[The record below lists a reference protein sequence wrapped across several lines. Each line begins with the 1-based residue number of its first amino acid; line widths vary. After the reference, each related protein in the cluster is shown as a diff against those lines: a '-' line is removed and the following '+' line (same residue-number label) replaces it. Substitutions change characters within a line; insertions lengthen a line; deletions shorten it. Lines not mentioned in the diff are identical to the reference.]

1 VEQPHVTVI
10 GAGLAGS
17 EAAWQAAERG
27 VKVTLYE
34 MRPHV
39 TTAVHRTGL
48 FAELVCSNSLR
59 GAGLENAVG
68 LLKEEM
74 RRLGSLIMREA
85 LKSAVPAGGALAVSR
100 EEFAAGVTAALSAHP
115 NITIVREEVREIPPE
130 GIVIVASGPLTSAPL
145 AEAIRRFT
153 GEESLSFYDA
163 AAPIVNIETVNMDKV
178 FRASRYGKGEGDDYL
193 NCPLTREEYE
203 AFYQALV
210 TAEKAMPHNPEDE
223 QVCFFEGCLPVEE
236 IARRGPDALRYGP
249 MKPVGLIDPRTG
261 KRPWAVVQLRQ
272 DNAAGTLY
280 NMVGFQTSLKWG
292 EQKRVFRMI
301 PGLEEAE
308 FERYGV
314 IHRNTFMKSPRLL
327 HPTGESRQRTGL
339 FFAGQMTG
347 VEGYVE
353 SAAGGLV
360 AGINAARRALGLEP
374 VTFPPETAIG
384 ALLQYIT
391 HADPD
396 HFQPMNIAFG
406 LMPPLEGP
414 KIRDK
419 RARKRAIAERAL
431 NALAAWRPCT
441 WGWTCAP
448 EEAPGG
454 GGPEHLRGTPP
465 DPEPRT

>member
-1 VEQPHVTVI
+1 MTVI

-27 VKVTLYE
+27 VRVTLYE
-34 MRPHV
+34 MRPRV
-39 TTAVHRTGL
+39 STAVHRTGL

-74 RRLGSLIMREA
+74 RRLGSLILREA
-85 LKSAVPAGGALAVSR
+85 LAHAVPAGGALAVSR
-100 EEFAAGVTAALSAHP
+100 EEFAAGVTAALTSHP
-115 NITIVREEVREIPPE
+115 NITVVREEVREIPPD
-130 GIVIVASGPLTSAPL
+130 GIVVIASGPLTSAPL

-153 GEESLSFYDA
+153 GEESLAFYDA
-163 AAPIVNIETVNMDKV
+163 AAPIVNIETVNMEKV

-193 NCPLTREEYE
+193 NCPLTKEEYE

-210 TAEKAMPHNPEDE
+210 TAEKAVPHNPEDA

-261 KRPWAVVQLRQ
+261 RRPWAVVQLRQ

-301 PGLEEAE
+301 PGLENAE

-327 HPTGESRQRTGL
+327 YPTGESRQRPGL

-360 AGINAARRALGLEP
+360 AGINAARRALGQEP
-374 VTFPPETAIG
+374 VVFPQETAIG
-384 ALLQYIT
+384 ALLHYIT

-419 RARKRAIAERAL
+419 RARKRALAERAL
-431 NALAAWRPCT
+431 NALADWAQANL
-441 WGWTCAP
+441 GM
-448 EEAPGG
+448 E
-454 GGPEHLRGTPP
+454 LRS
-465 DPEPRT
+465 

>member
-1 VEQPHVTVI
+1 MEQPHITVI

-17 EAAWQAAERG
+17 EAAWQAASRG

-34 MRPHV
+34 MRPKV
-39 TTAVHRTGL
+39 ITAVHRTGL

-59 GAGLENAVG
+59 GASLENAVG

-100 EEFAAGVTAALSAHP
+100 SEFAAGVTAALEQHP
-115 NITIVREEVREIPPE
+115 NITVVREEVREIPAE
-130 GIVIVASGPLTSAPL
+130 GVVVVASGPLTSAPL
-145 AEAIRRFT
+145 AEAILRFT
-153 GEESLSFYDA
+153 GEKALSFYDA

-178 FRASRYGKGEGDDYL
+178 FRMSRYGKGDGDDYL
-193 NCPLTREEYE
+193 NCPMSREEYE
-203 AFYQALV
+203 AFYEALL

-223 QVCFFEGCLPVEE
+223 KVCFFEGCLPVEE

-249 MKPVGLIDPRTG
+249 MKPVGLTDPRTG
-261 KRPWAVVQLRQ
+261 RRPWAVVQLRQ

-280 NMVGFQTSLKWG
+280 NLVGFQTSLKWG
-292 EQKRVFRMI
+292 DQVRVFRMI
-301 PGLEEAE
+301 PGLENAE
-308 FERYGV
+308 FERLGV

-327 HPTGESRQRTGL
+327 HPTGESRTRPGL

-360 AGINAARRALGLEP
+360 AGINAARRALGEVP
-374 VTFPPETAIG
+374 VVFPRETAIG
-384 ALLQYIT
+384 SLLHYIT
-391 HADPD
+391 QADPE

-414 KIRDK
+414 TMRDK
-419 RARKRAIAERAL
+419 RARKRQISERAL
-431 NALAAWRPCT
+431 AVLADW
-441 WGWTCAP
+441 
-448 EEAPGG
+448 APGALG
-454 GGPEHLRGTPP
+454 VSLTS
-465 DPEPRT
+465 D

>member
-1 VEQPHVTVI
+1 MTVI

-27 VKVTLYE
+27 VRVTLYE
-34 MRPHV
+34 MRPRV
-39 TTAVHRTGL
+39 STAVHRTGL

-74 RRLGSLIMREA
+74 RRLGSLILREA
-85 LKSAVPAGGALAVSR
+85 LAHAVPAGGALAVSR
-100 EEFAAGVTAALSAHP
+100 EEFAAGVTAALTSHP
-115 NITIVREEVREIPPE
+115 NITVVRDEVREIPPD
-130 GIVIVASGPLTSAPL
+130 GIVVIASGPLTSAPL

-153 GEESLSFYDA
+153 GEESLAFYDA
-163 AAPIVNIETVNMDKV
+163 AAPIVNIETVNMEKV

-193 NCPLTREEYE
+193 NCPLTKEEYE

-210 TAEKAMPHNPEDE
+210 TAEKAVPHNPEDA

-261 KRPWAVVQLRQ
+261 RRPWAVVQLRQ

-301 PGLEEAE
+301 PGLENAE

-327 HPTGESRQRTGL
+327 YPTGESRQRPGL

-360 AGINAARRALGLEP
+360 AGINAARRALGQEP
-374 VTFPPETAIG
+374 VVFPQETAIG
-384 ALLQYIT
+384 ALLHYIT

-419 RARKRAIAERAL
+419 RARKRALAERAL
-431 NALAAWRPCT
+431 NALADWAQANL
-441 WGWTCAP
+441 GM
-448 EEAPGG
+448 E
-454 GGPEHLRGTPP
+454 LRS
-465 DPEPRT
+465 

>member
-1 VEQPHVTVI
+1 
-10 GAGLAGS
+10 
-17 EAAWQAAERG
+17 
-27 VKVTLYE
+27 
-34 MRPHV
+34 
-39 TTAVHRTGL
+39 
-48 FAELVCSNSLR
+48 
-59 GAGLENAVG
+59 
-68 LLKEEM
+68 
-74 RRLGSLIMREA
+74 
-85 LKSAVPAGGALAVSR
+85 
-100 EEFAAGVTAALSAHP
+100 
-115 NITIVREEVREIPPE
+115 
-130 GIVIVASGPLTSAPL
+130 
-145 AEAIRRFT
+145 
-153 GEESLSFYDA
+153 
-163 AAPIVNIETVNMDKV
+163 
-178 FRASRYGKGEGDDYL
+178 
-193 NCPLTREEYE
+193 
-203 AFYQALV
+203 
-210 TAEKAMPHNPEDE
+210 MPHNPEDA

-261 KRPWAVVQLRQ
+261 RRPWAVVQLRQ

-280 NMVGFQTSLKWG
+280 NMVGFQTSLKWS

-327 HPTGESRQRTGL
+327 YPTGESRQRAGL

-374 VTFPPETAIG
+374 VTFPRETAIG
-384 ALLQYIT
+384 SLLHYIT
-391 HADPD
+391 HADPE

-419 RARKRAIAERAL
+419 RARKRAISERAL
-431 NALAAWRPCT
+431 DVLAAW
-441 WGWTCAP
+441 
-448 EEAPGG
+448 APG
-454 GGPEHLRGTPP
+454 HLGAPLL
-465 DPEPRT
+465 D

>member
-1 VEQPHVTVI
+1 MTVI

-17 EAAWQAAERG
+17 EAAWQAARLG

-74 RRLGSLIMREA
+74 RRLGSLILREA
-85 LKSAVPAGGALAVSR
+85 LQHAVPAGGALAVSR
-100 EEFAAGVTAALSAHP
+100 EEFAAGVTAALTSHP
-115 NITIVREEVREIPPE
+115 NITVVREEVREIPPD
-130 GIVIVASGPLTSAPL
+130 GVVVIASGPLTSAPL

-153 GEESLSFYDA
+153 GEESLAFYDA

-178 FRASRYGKGEGDDYL
+178 FRMSRYGKGEGDDYL

-203 AFYQALV
+203 AFYEALV
-210 TAEKAMPHNPEDE
+210 TAEKAMPHNPEDA

-261 KRPWAVVQLRQ
+261 RRPWAVVQLRH

-280 NMVGFQTSLKWG
+280 NMVGFQTSLKWS

-327 HPTGESRQRTGL
+327 YPTGESRQRAGL

-374 VTFPPETAIG
+374 VTFPRETAIG
-384 ALLQYIT
+384 SLLHYIT
-391 HADPD
+391 HADPE

-419 RARKRAIAERAL
+419 RARKRAISERAL
-431 NALAAWRPCT
+431 DVLAAW
-441 WGWTCAP
+441 A
-448 EEAPGG
+448 
-454 GGPEHLRGTPP
+454 PEHLGAPLL
-465 DPEPRT
+465 D

>member
-1 VEQPHVTVI
+1 MTEPHVTII

-17 EAAWQAAERG
+17 EAAWQAAWRG

-34 MRPHV
+34 MRPHA

-59 GAGLENAVG
+59 GASLENAVG
-68 LLKEEM
+68 LLKEEL

-85 LKSAVPAGGALAVSR
+85 LRHAVPAGGALAVSR
-100 EEFAAGVTAALSAHP
+100 EEFSAGVTAALTSHP
-115 NITIVREEVREIPPE
+115 NITVVREEVREIPPE
-130 GIVIVASGPLTSAPL
+130 GIVVIATGPLTSAPL

-163 AAPIVNIETVNMDKV
+163 ASPIVNIETVNMDKV
-178 FRASRYGKGEGDDYL
+178 FRMSRYGKGEGDDYL
-193 NCPLTREEYE
+193 NCPLTKEEYE
-203 AFYQALV
+203 AFYQALL
-210 TAEKAMPHNPEDE
+210 TAEKAMPHHPEDE
-223 QVCFFEGCLPVEE
+223 EIRFFEGCLPVEE

-261 KRPWAVVQLRQ
+261 RRPWAVVQLRQ

-280 NMVGFQTSLKWG
+280 NMVGFQTSLKWS
-292 EQKRVFRMI
+292 EQQRVFRMI
-301 PGLEEAE
+301 PGLEQAE

-327 HPTGESRQRTGL
+327 YPTGESRQRPGL

-360 AGINAARRALGLEP
+360 AGINAARRALGQEP
-374 VTFPPETAIG
+374 VTFPRETAIG
-384 ALLQYIT
+384 ALMHYIT

-406 LMPPLEGP
+406 LLPPLEGP
-414 KIRDK
+414 PIRDK
-419 RARKRAIAERAL
+419 RARKRALSERAL
-431 NALAAWRPCT
+431 NVLARW
-441 WGWTCAP
+441 AP
-448 EEAPGG
+448 V
-454 GGPEHLRGTPP
+454 HLGTPLL
-465 DPEPRT
+465 D

>member
-1 VEQPHVTVI
+1 MTEPHVTVI

-17 EAAWQAAERG
+17 EAAWQAARLG

-74 RRLGSLIMREA
+74 RRLGSLILREA
-85 LKSAVPAGGALAVSR
+85 LQHAVPAGGALAVSR
-100 EEFAAGVTAALSAHP
+100 EEFAAGVTAALTSHP
-115 NITIVREEVREIPPE
+115 NITVVREEVREIPPD
-130 GIVIVASGPLTSAPL
+130 GVVVIASGPLTSAPL

-153 GEESLSFYDA
+153 GEESLAFYDA

-178 FRASRYGKGEGDDYL
+178 FRMSRYGKGEGDDYL

-203 AFYQALV
+203 AFYEALV
-210 TAEKAMPHNPEDE
+210 TAEKAMPHNPEDA

-261 KRPWAVVQLRQ
+261 RRPWAVVQLRQ

-280 NMVGFQTSLKWG
+280 NMVGFQTSLKWS

-327 HPTGESRQRTGL
+327 YPTGESRQRAGL

-374 VTFPPETAIG
+374 VTFPRETAIG
-384 ALLQYIT
+384 SLLHYIT
-391 HADPD
+391 HADPE

-419 RARKRAIAERAL
+419 RARKRAISERAL
-431 NALAAWRPCT
+431 DVLAAW
-441 WGWTCAP
+441 A
-448 EEAPGG
+448 
-454 GGPEHLRGTPP
+454 PEHLGAPLL
-465 DPEPRT
+465 D

>member
-1 VEQPHVTVI
+1 MTVI

-17 EAAWQAAERG
+17 EAAWQAARLG

-74 RRLGSLIMREA
+74 RRLGSLILREA
-85 LKSAVPAGGALAVSR
+85 LQHAVPAGGALAVSR
-100 EEFAAGVTAALSAHP
+100 EEFAAGVTAALTSHP
-115 NITIVREEVREIPPE
+115 NITVVREEVREIPPD
-130 GIVIVASGPLTSAPL
+130 GVVVIASGPLTSAPL

-153 GEESLSFYDA
+153 GEESLAFYDA

-178 FRASRYGKGEGDDYL
+178 FRMSRYGKGEGDDYL

-203 AFYQALV
+203 AFYEALV
-210 TAEKAMPHNPEDE
+210 TAEKAMPHNPEDA

-261 KRPWAVVQLRQ
+261 RRPWAVVQLRQ

-280 NMVGFQTSLKWG
+280 NMVGFQTSLKWS

-327 HPTGESRQRTGL
+327 YPTGESRQRAGL

-374 VTFPPETAIG
+374 VTFPRETAIG
-384 ALLQYIT
+384 SLLHYIT
-391 HADPD
+391 HADPE

-419 RARKRAIAERAL
+419 RARKRAISERAL
-431 NALAAWRPCT
+431 DVLAAW
-441 WGWTCAP
+441 
-448 EEAPGG
+448 APG
-454 GGPEHLRGTPP
+454 HLGAPLL
-465 DPEPRT
+465 D

>member
-1 VEQPHVTVI
+1 MTVI